1 MNGKHV
7 VKFGKGYL
15 SRIREEATQAAIYVV
30 IEINKAKFMEL
41 DQALKIKESHGG
53 KVLKINL
60 DLEEV

>member
-1 MNGKHV
+1 MNSKYV

-15 SRIREEATQAAIYVV
+15 SRIREEATRAEIYVV

>member
-1 MNGKHV
+1 MNGRYV

-15 SRIREEATQAAIYVV
+15 SQIREEATRAEIYVV
-30 IEINKAKFMEL
+30 IEIKKAKFLEL
-41 DQALKIKESHGG
+41 EQALKIKESHGG